1 LRKTK
6 GHELEPLPNLG
17 LMRSASQPNVKGKV
31 CRGVNYDPGSLSI
44 FTKAKIKDLESKLEN
59 TKSGLRQKEMVAKI
73 IKQKI
78 QEHIEKEECGDAQLL
93 KILTDYDV

>member
-1 LRKTK
+1 
-6 GHELEPLPNLG
+6 
-17 LMRSASQPNVKGKV
+17 MRSASQPNVKGKV

-59 TKSGLRQKEMVAKI
+59 AKVGFRQREMVARI

-78 QEHIEKEECGDAQLL
+78 QEHM
-93 KILTDYDV
+93 